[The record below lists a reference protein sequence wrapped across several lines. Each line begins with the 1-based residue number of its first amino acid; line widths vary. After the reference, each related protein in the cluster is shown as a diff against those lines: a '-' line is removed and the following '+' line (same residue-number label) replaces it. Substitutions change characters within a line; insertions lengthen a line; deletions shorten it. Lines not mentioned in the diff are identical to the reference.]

1 MVQRN
6 NAEEEEEKA
15 LEEKVAKTLDT
26 KSNFYKDHFQETIEE
41 QRRAFFTDIRDEP
54 YKGVV
59 RVKKH
64 VDVLEKVHDEHD
76 KVQKAK
82 RVGR

>member
-1 MVQRN
+1 M
-6 NAEEEEEKA
+6 
-15 LEEKVAKTLDT
+15 AKTLDT

-76 KVQKAK
+76 KVQKVLDALAEK
-82 RVGR
+82 IDVMKEKYAL